1 MFSTGRQQDAVP
13 PARLHAH
20 ADNDHLD
27 PQVWQ
32 TRWTTIVDHLEPLL
46 TESGVEQVVDDLM
59 ARRGP
64 VTMAFVNAHVMNL
77 IVSEPL
83 LSQWLRDADLILRD
97 GIGVSILLRI
107 LGVSPGL
114 NLNGT
119 DLIPRLV
126 ARVNAYP
133 IALFG
138 TAEPH
143 LGRAAEAL
151 ATRHGRTTDD
161 ITTASGFHDDRHYVD
176 LCLSRRPR
184 LVVLGMGVPK
194 QERVASLLKSEL
206 THDCLIVCGGAILDF
221 YASRFRRAPAVM
233 RRLNME
239 WVFRL
244 ALEPKR
250 LFSRY
255 VIGNPVFL
263 LRAARVRWVSGT
275 LSRHERH
282 HWNDNVPSLHFN
294 ELLQHE
300 AAELLGPV
308 PAVPVPI
315 EVPAAV
321 ITATVSAPAR
331 EREISL

>member
-13 PARLHAH
+13 PARLQAL
-20 ADNDHLD
+20 AQGDQFD

-32 TRWTTIVDHLEPLL
+32 TRWTTVVDHLEPLL
-46 TESGVEQVVDDLM
+46 TESGVEQLVDDLM
-59 ARRGP
+59 ARTGP

-77 IVSEPL
+77 IVSQPL
-83 LSQWLRDADLILRD
+83 LSRWLRDTDLVLRD

-119 DLIPRLV
+119 DLIPRLI

-143 LGRAAEAL
+143 LGRAAQAI
-151 ATRHGRTTDD
+151 ATRHGRTTED
-161 ITTASGFHDDRHYVD
+161 ITTANGFHEDRHYVD

-194 QERVASLLKSEL
+194 QERIAALLKSEL
-206 THDCLIVCGGAILDF
+206 THNCLIVCGGAILDF
-221 YASRFRRAPAVM
+221 YASRFRRAPAAM

-239 WVFRL
+239 WMFRL
-244 ALEPKR
+244 ALEPMR
-250 LFSRY
+250 LFGRY

-263 LRAARVRWVSGT
+263 LRAASVRLMSGT
-275 LSRHERH
+275 LSRHQRH
-282 HWNDNVPSLHFN
+282 RWSENVPSLQLN
-294 ELLQHE
+294 ELLQHD

-308 PAVPVPI
+308 STVPVSI
-315 EVPAAV
+315 EVPAIG
-321 ITATVSAPAR
+321 ITPPVTAATR
-331 EREISL
+331 ERETSL